1 METSHW
7 VKETLQHNFKGL
19 EVKQIIKLGE
29 GWMSRAYLVNDEI
42 VFRFPKNKEGAV
54 DTEKE
59 IKVLSLLK
67 DDITLAIPVF
77 LYRIR

>member
-42 VFRFPKNKEGAV
+42 VFRL
-54 DTEKE
+54 
-59 IKVLSLLK
+59 LS
-67 DDITLAIPVF
+67 AI
-77 LYRIR
+77 RRS